1 MQQGEA
7 KSLASSDSLIEI
19 KFVCRDVEY
28 CGGMNLNVVF
38 KCPRTGMNVQHS
50 LDQKPTAENS
60 DGTYEAV
67 VCKACAGLHFINRLN
82 GKLLG
87 QD

>member
-1 MQQGEA
+1 
-7 KSLASSDSLIEI
+7 
-19 KFVCRDVEY
+19 
-28 CGGMNLNVVF
+28 
-38 KCPRTGMNVQHS
+38 MNVQHS
-50 LDQKPTAENS
+50 LDQKLAAENS

-67 VCKACAGLHFINRLN
+67 VCKACAGLHFINRSN